1 MHIVGTQDRT
11 AFELEPLRAWRRAR
25 RLDELL
31 RTAAPIRP
39 RGVFRVAHVAMNAED
54 DARMLD
60 VARRING
67 RRDAG

>member
-1 MHIVGTQDRT
+1 MHIVGTEDRT

-25 RLDELL
+25 RLDEIL
-31 RTAAPIRP
+31 RTATPIR
-39 RGVFRVAHVAMNAED
+39 ATHAAMNAED
-54 DARMLD
+54 DACMLD

>member
-1 MHIVGTQDRT
+1 MHIVGTEDRT

-25 RLDELL
+25 RLDEIL
-31 RTAAPIRP
+31 RAATPIRP
-39 RGVFRVAHVAMNAED
+39 RGVFRATHAAMNAED